1 MTKLP
6 YLDDYLL
13 TDHAHAEMQRR
24 GLAIT
29 QVEAMRV
36 TFDARTDTMTIILN
50 DNPVIES
57 DEEMPGIIIDYD
69 KDGNIVALEILDAST
84 RVVQPKQMVY
94 ELAG

>member
-1 MTKLP
+1 
-6 YLDDYLL
+6 
-13 TDHAHAEMQRR
+13 
-24 GLAIT
+24 
-29 QVEAMRV
+29 MRV

-57 DEEMPGIIIDYD
+57 DEEKPGIIIDYD
-69 KDGNIVALEILDAST
+69 RDGNIVALEILDAST

>member
-1 MTKLP
+1 
-6 YLDDYLL
+6 
-13 TDHAHAEMQRR
+13 
-24 GLAIT
+24 
-29 QVEAMRV
+29 MRV

-57 DEEMPGIIIDYD
+57 DEEKPGIIIDYD

>member
-1 MTKLP
+1 
-6 YLDDYLL
+6 
-13 TDHAHAEMQRR
+13 
-24 GLAIT
+24 
-29 QVEAMRV
+29 MRV

-57 DEEMPGIIIDYD
+57 DEEKPGIILDYD

-84 RVVQPKQMVY
+84 RILQPRQMVY